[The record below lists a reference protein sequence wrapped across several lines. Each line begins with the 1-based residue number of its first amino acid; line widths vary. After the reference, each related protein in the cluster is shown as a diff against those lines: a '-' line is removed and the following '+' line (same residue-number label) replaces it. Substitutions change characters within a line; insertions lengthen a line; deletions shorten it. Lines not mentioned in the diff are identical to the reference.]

1 MAVWNN
7 ARTGGASARKERM
20 LLLGYSN
27 GCRKRGV
34 GAHERGNANM

>member
-7 ARTGGASARKERM
+7 ARTGDAIARKERM
-20 LLLGYSN
+20 LVLGWSV

-34 GAHERGNANM
+34 GTHERGNANK

>member
-7 ARTGGASARKERM
+7 ARTGDASARKERM
-20 LLLGYSN
+20 LVLGCSN
-27 GCRKRGV
+27 GFRKRGV